1 MIKLKKFYLT
11 KMRIELGDLNYKLLI
26 LLLYPIFFLLKNLIL
41 NSTSHFYGF
50 FTCSLSYLLSGPF
63 YLLILYRSK
72 IHNKLFIKEDSEY
85 RNAAVHQVFA
95 EDQNTIKQR
104 KIKKII
110 SMFLLSILKMASMIV
125 QALLNQQLYETF
137 NESLGILSGFI
148 FYAIYSKLFLNS
160 KIYKHQYISLFIIS
174 FCSLIF
180 LIIKIKKNDKSID
193 ILDIVK
199 SLLCLIVIYGY
210 YTLYDVLVKKHFEIY
225 STNPYKLMF
234 IVGLFSFI
242 LIIPLD
248 IFAYFYDKKGEIFG
262 LNVINQIYTI
272 YKKNESIFIFISK
285 ILLDIIS
292 GFFCYGGIIFTFYYF
307 TPCHFITSLTLLQIL
322 SEVFSRK
329 NNDKNEEWYMILLFI
344 LLNCIINVSSLIYN
358 EIIIV
363 HFWSMEK
370 NTFKYI
376 SMRQKIEFDEL
387 SENKLVDYYEDKP
400 SKRSE
405 TLSFSSVNEC

>member
-1 MIKLKKFYLT
+1 
-11 KMRIELGDLNYKLLI
+11 
-26 LLLYPIFFLLKNLIL
+26 
-41 NSTSHFYGF
+41 
-50 FTCSLSYLLSGPF
+50 
-63 YLLILYRSK
+63 
-72 IHNKLFIKEDSEY
+72 
-85 RNAAVHQVFA
+85 
-95 EDQNTIKQR
+95 
-104 KIKKII
+104 
-110 SMFLLSILKMASMIV
+110 
-125 QALLNQQLYETF
+125 
-137 NESLGILSGFI
+137 
-148 FYAIYSKLFLNS
+148 
-160 KIYKHQYISLFIIS
+160 
-174 FCSLIF
+174 
-180 LIIKIKKNDKSID
+180 
-193 ILDIVK
+193 
-199 SLLCLIVIYGY
+199 
-210 YTLYDVLVKKHFEIY
+210 
-225 STNPYKLMF
+225 MF

-272 YKKNESIFIFISK
+272 YKKNESIFIFIFK

-322 SEVFSRK
+322 SEVFTRT
-329 NNDKNEEWYMILLFI
+329 NNDKNEEWYKILLFI

-400 SKRSE
+400 SKRGE
-405 TLSFSSVNEC
+405 TLSLSSVNEC